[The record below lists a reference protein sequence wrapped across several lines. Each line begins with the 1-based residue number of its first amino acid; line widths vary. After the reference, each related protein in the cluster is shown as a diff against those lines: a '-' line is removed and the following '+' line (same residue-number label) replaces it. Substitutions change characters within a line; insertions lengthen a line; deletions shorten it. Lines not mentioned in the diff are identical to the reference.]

1 MSRTRSGG
9 AVFWVVAV
17 WGLVPWCGTSVSAH
31 DDVPAEMVSAATRFL
46 QSLDASQR
54 EKVVIP
60 FDGER
65 RQAWH
70 FIPSS
75 MMDAHG
81 GRRGLPM
88 KEMSPAQRLLAH
100 GLLSTALSHPG
111 YLQAVSIM
119 ALESVLRDLENGNA
133 ARDSE
138 MYHVALYG
146 TPSAPETWG
155 WSFEGHHLSV
165 NLTLVEG
172 QRFAVTPSF
181 FGSNPAIVPSGAQ
194 QGQQVLAAEQEL
206 ARALMRSLSE
216 EQRKQAVIADQAPSD
231 IITGAD
237 RKVLRERIG
246 TPQGI
251 PFATLTEP
259 QQSQLLAL
267 VEQFSNKYRRPII
280 EQIDQRAPIAK
291 GRDMFFAWAG
301 SWEPG
306 QGHYYRIQ
314 TPDFLFEYDNT
325 QNNANHVHAV
335 WRQFD
340 GDFGE
345 DLLRK
350 HYETSDHHDHD
361 HDH

>member
-1 MSRTRSGG
+1 MARNRAGG
-9 AVFWVVAV
+9 AFFWVVAV
-17 WGLVPWCGTSVSAH
+17 CGFAPWWATPVTAH
-31 DDVPAEMVSAATRFL
+31 DNVPAEMVSAAAHFL
-46 QSLDASQR
+46 QSLDAGQR

-60 FDGER
+60 FDSDR

-88 KEMSPAQRLLAH
+88 KEMSPSQRLLAH

-138 MYHVALYG
+138 MYHVSIHG
-146 TPSAPETWG
+146 TPASDKTWG

-216 EQRKQAVIADQAPSD
+216 EQRKLAVIAEQAPSD

-246 TPQGI
+246 SPQGI
-251 PFATLTEP
+251 PFSALSET
-259 QQSQLLAL
+259 QQKQLLAL
-267 VEQFSNKYRRPII
+267 VDQFANKYRRPIVEQI
-280 EQIDQRAPIAK
+280 EQRVPLADGK
-291 GRDMFFAWAG
+291 DMVFAWAG
-301 SWEPG
+301 GWEPG

-314 TPDFLFEYDNT
+314 TPAFLFEYDNT

-350 HYETSDHHDHD
+350 HYETSHDHE
-361 HDH
+361 H

>member
-1 MSRTRSGG
+1 MVRTRSIG
-9 AVFWVVAV
+9 AIFWAVAV
-17 WGLVPWCGTSVSAH
+17 WGFALCCSIPASAH
-31 DDVPAEMVSAATRFL
+31 DDVPAEMVMAASRFL
-46 QSLDASQR
+46 QALDAGQR
-54 EKVVIP
+54 DKVVIP
-60 FDGER
+60 FDSER

-70 FIPSS
+70 YIPSS

-81 GRRGLPM
+81 GRRGLPI
-88 KEMSPAQRLLAH
+88 KEMAPSQRSLAH

-138 MYHVALYG
+138 MYHVSIHG
-146 TPSAPETWG
+146 TPSARETWG

-181 FGSNPAIVPSGAQ
+181 FGSNPAIVPAGAQ

-216 EQRKQAVIADQAPSD
+216 PQRKQAIIAEQAPSD

-251 PFATLTEP
+251 PFTALSET
-259 QQSQLLAL
+259 QQKQLLEL
-267 VEQFSNKYRRPII
+267 VAQFAHKYRRPII
-280 EQIDQRAPIAK
+280 EQIEHRAPLAN
-291 GRDMFFAWAG
+291 GEGMYFAWAG
-301 SWEPG
+301 GWDPG

-325 QNNANHVHAV
+325 QNDANHVHAV
-335 WRQFD
+335 WRQFE

-350 HYETSDHHDHD
+350 HYETSDHHDH
-361 HDH
+361 